1 LKPSI
6 TVRNNSEKCRRSKIT
21 MLTREDVY
29 NKMVHEERP
38 ACPHCG
44 QEMVIWECPPIS
56 FSDGLGWGT
65 PYLYVCFNNDC
76 PLYLEGWKNVMD
88 HYATAASY
96 RCICDPMSGV
106 MDSMVVYSR
115 EGASG
120 SVIDEEV
127 RAREEARKA
136 AEKKDMEA
144 LNAHFETRDVNAIL
158 EVLLADDTPPPVGF
172 RAAELIGQ
180 IGDLEVVEPIR
191 NHVFKNDRVKAKA
204 DAGIDLIHKKH
215 YTKECP
221 FCAEI
226 IKARAVVC
234 KHCGKDVPAPKG

>member
-76 PLYLEGWKNVMD
+76 PLFLEGWKNVMD

>member
-158 EVLLADDTPPPVGF
+158 EVLLAEDTPPPVGF
-172 RAAELIGQ
+172 RAAELIGE

-234 KHCGKDVPAPKG
+234 KHCGKNLPEPEP

>member
-29 NKMVHEERP
+29 NKMVHEDRP

-76 PLYLEGWKNVMD
+76 PLFLEGWKNVMD

-158 EVLLADDTPPPVGF
+158 EVLLAEDTPPPVGF
-172 RAAELIGQ
+172 RAAELIGE

>member
-158 EVLLADDTPPPVGF
+158 EVLLAEDTPPPVGF
-172 RAAELIGQ
+172 RAAELIGE

-234 KHCGKDVPAPKG
+234 KHCGKDVPEPEA

>member
-1 LKPSI
+1 MAI
-6 TVRNNSEKCRRSKIT
+6 I
-21 MLTREDVY
+21 TREDVY
-29 NKMVHEERP
+29 NKMVNQEKP
-38 ACPHCG
+38 VCPHCG
-44 QEMVIWECPPIS
+44 QEMVIWECPPVS

-65 PYLYVCFNNDC
+65 PYLYVCFNNEC
-76 PLYLEGWKNVMD
+76 PMYLDGWDNIMD

-120 SVIDEEV
+120 YVIDEEV

-136 AEKKDMEA
+136 AEKRGLEA
-144 LNAHFETRDVNAIL
+144 LSAHAEARDVDAIL
-158 EVLLADDTPPPVGF
+158 EVLLAEDTPPPVGF
-172 RAAELIGQ
+172 RAAELIGE
-180 IGDLEVVEPIR
+180 IGGLEVVEPIR

-204 DAGIDLIHKKH
+204 EAGIDLIHKKH

-234 KHCGKDVPAPKG
+234 KHCGKDVPEPEG

>member
-76 PLYLEGWKNVMD
+76 PLFLEGWKNVMD

-158 EVLLADDTPPPVGF
+158 EVLLAEDTPPPVGF
-172 RAAELIGQ
+172 RAAELIGE
-180 IGDLEVVEPIR
+180 IGGLEVVEPIR

-234 KHCGKDVPAPKG
+234 KHCGKDVPEPEA

>member
-1 LKPSI
+1 MAI
-6 TVRNNSEKCRRSKIT
+6 V
-21 MLTREDVY
+21 TREDVY
-29 NKMVHEERP
+29 NKMVNQDKP
-38 ACPHCG
+38 VCPHCG
-44 QEMVIWECPPIS
+44 QEMVIWECPPVS

-76 PLYLEGWKNVMD
+76 PLYLQGWGNVMEN
-88 HYATAASY
+88 YATAASY
-96 RCICDPMSGV
+96 RCICDPMSGK

-127 RAREEARKA
+127 RASEEALRA
-136 AEKKDMEA
+136 AERKGLKE
-144 LNAHFETRDVNAIL
+144 LNAHFEAKDVNAIL
-158 EVLLADDTPPPVGF
+158 QVLLADDTPPPVGF
-172 RAAELIGQ
+172 RAAELIGEF
-180 IGDLEVVEPIR
+180 GGLEVIEPIR
-191 NHVFKNDRVKAKA
+191 NHSFENERVKAKA
-204 DAGIDLIHKKH
+204 EESIDLIHKKH

-234 KHCGKDVPAPKG
+234 RYCRKDLT

>member
-1 LKPSI
+1 MAIETKEEVLLR
-6 TVRNNSEKCRRSKIT
+6 V
-21 MLTREDVY
+21 LTQ
-29 NKMVHEERP
+29 ERP
-38 ACPHCG
+38 RCTYCG
-44 QEMVIWECPPIS
+44 YKMSIWEVLQFP
-56 FSDGLGWGT
+56 FEDGLGWGT
-65 PYLYVCFNNDC
+65 PYLFVCFNNRC
-76 PLYLEGWKNVMD
+76 PMYEQGWD
-88 HYATAASY
+88 HIRRNYGRHASY

-120 SVIDEEV
+120 YVIDEEV

-136 AEKKDMEA
+136 AEKRGLEA
-144 LNAHFETRDVNAIL
+144 LSAHAEARDVDAIL
-158 EVLLADDTPPPVGF
+158 EVLLAEDTPPPVGF
-172 RAAELIGQ
+172 RAAELIGE
-180 IGDLEVVEPIR
+180 IGGLEVVEPIR

-204 DAGIDLIHKKH
+204 EAGIDLIHKKH

-234 KHCGKDVPAPKG
+234 KHCGKDVPEPEG